1 MDTCTRC
8 HDRIL
13 HPVFRRCQGGRLA
26 RCLRGSRD
34 TKVRPCHRLG
44 PILLSNKTDLFCSSV
59 LWQAA
64 RQFRPGHFAAD
75 LVRQAGLLSA
85 RQQILQRD
93 EQDEA
98 LAARDTEVARA
109 LSRRQGPS
117 AAGDDGSL
125 QARRGESDG
134 GLPADRDP
142 DPGLLLALQ
151 GAVRHDRDATCAV
164 LRLDPR
170 SFGAGPDLSW
180 QPVRSAAGLAPG
192 DTGCR
197 RCGLSVRDR
206 HLAADHGCDD
216 VPAAKA
222 QSAAGRPG
230 PGADVHVAA
239 DRLHLHAGSLPGR
252 PRHLLGVEQFAQ
264 HSPAMGD
271 HASPGC
277 RLTPTAEISTE
288 IFPPR
293 MVDPDLAEA
302 GRRLFARDARFV
314 AGASEA
320 STLPG
325 DALPEIAFAGRSNV
339 GKSSLLNAL
348 TGRRT
353 LARISNTP
361 GRTRQINFF
370 DLGGRVMLVD
380 LPGYGYAEA
389 SKTEA
394 RRWTALLRGYL
405 RTRTTL
411 RRVCLLIDSRHG
423 IKEIDRLLMR
433 MLDDSG
439 VSFQV
444 VLTKTDKAG
453 AGELARVAELT
464 VAELA
469 AHAAAHPEI
478 HLTSAVKR
486 HGIAALRTTLGSLAL
501 ADRPPSAVV
510 LPAPAQ

>member
-1 MDTCTRC
+1 
-8 HDRIL
+8 
-13 HPVFRRCQGGRLA
+13 
-26 RCLRGSRD
+26 
-34 TKVRPCHRLG
+34 
-44 PILLSNKTDLFCSSV
+44 
-59 LWQAA
+59 
-64 RQFRPGHFAAD
+64 
-75 LVRQAGLLSA
+75 
-85 RQQILQRD
+85 
-93 EQDEA
+93 
-98 LAARDTEVARA
+98 
-109 LSRRQGPS
+109 
-117 AAGDDGSL
+117 
-125 QARRGESDG
+125 
-134 GLPADRDP
+134 
-142 DPGLLLALQ
+142 
-151 GAVRHDRDATCAV
+151 
-164 LRLDPR
+164 
-170 SFGAGPDLSW
+170 
-180 QPVRSAAGLAPG
+180 
-192 DTGCR
+192 
-197 RCGLSVRDR
+197 
-206 HLAADHGCDD
+206 
-216 VPAAKA
+216 
-222 QSAAGRPG
+222 
-230 PGADVHVAA
+230 
-239 DRLHLHAGSLPGR
+239 
-252 PRHLLGVEQFAQ
+252 
-264 HSPAMGD
+264 MGD
-271 HASPGC
+271 YASPGC
-277 RLTPTAEISTE
+277 RLILTAVISTE

-293 MVDPDLAEA
+293 VIDPDLAEA

-314 AGASEA
+314 AGASET

-370 DLGGRVMLVD
+370 DLDRRLMLVD

-389 SKTEA
+389 PKTEI

-486 HGIAALRTTLGSLAL
+486 HGIAALRATLGSLAL
-501 ADRPPSAVV
+501 ADRAPSAVV